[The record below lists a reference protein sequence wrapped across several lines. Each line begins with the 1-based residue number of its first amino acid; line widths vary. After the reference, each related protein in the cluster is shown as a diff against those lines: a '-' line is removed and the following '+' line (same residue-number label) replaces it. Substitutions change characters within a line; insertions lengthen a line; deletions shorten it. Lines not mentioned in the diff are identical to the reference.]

1 MRFVTMDDEGADLME
16 AGMEMA
22 HAALSARA
30 RRIDPDGIISK
41 SVGMSVIKCAD
52 ILRGLRAPPAAT
64 LEQLSLEQYEMLL
77 RAFTAFLEADDMRER
92 GQIWEAIRAVAFTRG
107 QEPKNESPA
116 SVENPEAPRTP
127 RSKGGRKKP
136 ASRSPDL

>member
-77 RAFTAFLEADDMRER
+77 RAFTAFLETDDMRER
-92 GQIWEAIRAVAFTRG
+92 GQIWEAIRAIAFTRR
-107 QEPKNESPA
+107 QEPKNEGSA
-116 SVENPEAPRTP
+116 RVENSAPP
-127 RSKGGRKKP
+127 RKPGGKRGRKSA
-136 ASRSPDL
+136 ASSSSGM